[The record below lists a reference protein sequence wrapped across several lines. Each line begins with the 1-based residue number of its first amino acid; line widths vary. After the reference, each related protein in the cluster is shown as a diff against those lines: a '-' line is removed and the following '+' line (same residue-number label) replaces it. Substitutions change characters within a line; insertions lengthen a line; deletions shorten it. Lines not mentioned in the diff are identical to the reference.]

1 MQALVILKSANLLK
15 SIDKSKKMEIASG
28 IHKLN
33 VSMANSPLAN
43 LNCYLIEG
51 KTGWTMIDTGF
62 FVPESFDSLR
72 AGLDDLGITFTDIAN
87 ILVTH
92 IHPDHFGLAGRIKH
106 LSPHTLLLMHRF
118 EAGLIESRYVKFF
131 DLQTKIGVMLERHGV
146 PSFDV
151 SIFKSASMPTL
162 EFVQITFPDQTFF
175 GGEIV
180 STGIYDL
187 EIIWTP
193 GHAIGHICIYEPK
206 NRLLFSGDHILPI
219 ITPNISYHVESGD
232 NPLDD
237 YLHALHKI
245 QNLPVATV
253 LPAHEHI
260 FTDLRGR
267 IYEITEHH
275 GTRKAEILKILEKNT
290 CNAYDISGQ
299 LTWNISDSDWESLPA
314 LHKRSAVMETIA
326 HLESM
331 RWEHLVERIIEDDLI
346 FYRLQG

>member
-1 MQALVILKSANLLK
+1 MGKS
-15 SIDKSKKMEIASG
+15 SEMEIATG

-62 FVPESFDSLR
+62 FIPESFDSLK

-106 LSPHTLLLMHRF
+106 LSPNTLLLMHHF
-118 EAGLIESRYVKFF
+118 EAGLIESRYVKFS
-131 DLQTKIGVMLERHGV
+131 DLQAKIGVMLERHGV
-146 PSFDV
+146 PSFDA

-162 EFVQITFPDQTFF
+162 EFVQITFPDRTFF
-175 GGEIV
+175 GGEV
-180 STGIYDL
+180 FSTGIYDL

-193 GHAIGHICIYEPK
+193 GHTIGHICIYEPK

-232 NPLDD
+232 NPLGD
-237 YLHALHKI
+237 YLCALHKI

-267 IYEITEHH
+267 IDEITQHH
-275 GTRKAEILKILEKNT
+275 ATRKTEILKILEKNT

-299 LTWNISDSDWESLPA
+299 LTWNISGSDWESLPA

-331 RWEHLVERIIEDDLI
+331 RWEYLVERLIEDDLI
-346 FYRLQG
+346 FYCLQR

>member
-1 MQALVILKSANLLK
+1 
-15 SIDKSKKMEIASG
+15 MEIASG

-62 FVPESFDSLR
+62 FIPESFDSLK
-72 AGLDDLGITFTDIAN
+72 AGLDDLGIAFTDIAN
-87 ILVTH
+87 MLVTH

-106 LSPHTLLLMHRF
+106 LSPHTLLLMHHF
-118 EAGLIESRYVKFF
+118 EAGLIESRYVKFS
-131 DLQTKIGVMLERHGV
+131 DLQAKIGVMLERHGV
-146 PSFDV
+146 PSFDA

-175 GGEIV
+175 GGEIF
-180 STGIYDL
+180 STGMYDL

-193 GHAIGHICIYEPK
+193 GHTIGHICIYEPK
-206 NRLLFSGDHILPI
+206 NRLLFSGDHILPV

-232 NPLDD
+232 NPLGD
-237 YLHALHKI
+237 YLYALHKI
-245 QNLPVATV
+245 QNLPVSTV

-267 IYEITEHH
+267 IDEITEHH
-275 GTRKAEILKILEKNT
+275 ATRKAEVLKILEKT
-290 CNAYDISGQ
+290 TSNAYDISGQ
-299 LTWNISDSDWESLPA
+299 LTWNISDADWKSLPA

-331 RWEHLVERIIEDDLI
+331 RWGHLVERIIKDDLI
-346 FYRLQG
+346 FYGLQGQI